1 MFEPLI
7 LSLESS
13 CDDTAAAVMQG
24 RKLLSHTV
32 ASQLVH
38 ERYGG
43 VVPELASRA
52 HEQHILPTVDRVL
65 EKANISV
72 EEINAIGVTQGPGL
86 LGSLLVGI
94 AFANG
99 LGIAR
104 KLPVIGI
111 HHTRAHL
118 LANLIES
125 PYPSFPFLGLV
136 VSGGHTQLA
145 EVHSPLQ
152 MTLLGST
159 LDDAAGEAFDK
170 IAKMLGLPYPGGMHI
185 DKLASQGDPMRFAFP
200 RTKTKGFD
208 FSFSGLKTAFLYFLK
223 KQTDPH
229 FVERN
234 LHDLCASIQYTIVA
248 ILLQKLQKAM
258 HESSLKRIAIGGGV
272 ANNSLL
278 RQELYAAAQKY
289 GWEVFIPK
297 PIYCSDNAAMIAIAT
312 YYHLEAGLEE
322 PTFIPPMP
330 RMPFSS

>member
-1 MFEPLI
+1 MLDPLI
-7 LSLESS
+7 LSIESS
-13 CDDTAAAVMQG
+13 CDDTGAAVMQG
-24 RKLLSHTV
+24 RTLLSHRV
-32 ASQLVH
+32 ASQVVH

-52 HEQHILPTVDRVL
+52 HQEHILPTVERVL
-65 EKANISV
+65 QEASV
-72 EEINAIGVTQGPGL
+72 SIEDITAIGVTQGPGL

-99 LGIAR
+99 LGMAR

-118 LANLIES
+118 LANFID
-125 PYPSFPFLGLV
+125 PPFPAFPFLGLV

-145 EVHSPLQ
+145 RVDSPLQ

-170 IAKMLGLPYPGGMHI
+170 IAKMLGFPYPGGVHI

-200 RTKTKGFD
+200 RTKTKGVD
-208 FSFSGLKTAFLYFLK
+208 FSFSGLKTAVFYFLK
-223 KQTDPH
+223 KQQDPH
-229 FVERN
+229 FVKNN
-234 LHDLCASIQYTIVA
+234 LHDLCASIQSTIVA
-248 ILLQKLQKAM
+248 ILLHKIQKASR
-258 HESSLKRIAIGGGV
+258 EKNLKSIVVGGGV

-278 RQELYAAAQKY
+278 RRELYAAAQRY

-297 PIYCSDNAAMIAIAT
+297 PAYCTDNAGMVAIAT
-312 YYHLEAGLEE
+312 YYHLEAGLAKS
-322 PTFIPPMP
+322 TFVAPMP
-330 RMPFSS
+330 RMLFSS